1 MKIKWER
8 TWNTAYTLLSTVC
21 VWKFDLS
28 IIYLLKDVCSL
39 GFNFEVKQKKIFF
52 HYGYYL

>member
-39 GFNFEVKQKKIFF
+39 GFNFEVKQKKNFF